1 MYCAKH
7 FYSLGDSA
15 AWEEPSFEENERHL
29 QEELIRHYP
38 IREALTNFPAIRQK
52 NKISVHGKS
61 IYDCLPLTF

>member
-1 MYCAKH
+1 MYCAKR

-38 IREALTNFPAIRQK
+38 IREALTNFLAIAQK

-61 IYDCLPLTF
+61 IYGFLPLTF